1 MTRPPSC
8 GSRSEPSGWSQERDP
23 DGPLRD
29 PQDGVKKETMH
40 PYDPRTWH
48 WDLLAAFG
56 FVAQALF
63 AARFLVQWIASERRR
78 VSHVPV
84 AFWYLSV
91 TGGILMTIYGVFR
104 RDPVIVLGQAPAL
117 IVYIRNLMLIRGSRT
132 VNDVRT
138 E

>member
-1 MTRPPSC
+1 
-8 GSRSEPSGWSQERDP
+8 
-23 DGPLRD
+23 
-29 PQDGVKKETMH
+29 MH

-63 AARFLVQWIASERRR
+63 AARFIVQWIVSERRR

-104 RDPVIVLGQAPAL
+104 RDPVIVFGQAPAL
-117 IVYIRNLMLIRGSRT
+117 IVYIRNLMLIRASRT
-132 VNDVRT
+132 PI